1 MVSEL
6 KKKSKTPCRQNSM
19 VDWIKTDDETC
30 RHLSSGATS
39 PIDLTRVMTPSTGGL
54 PLRGVSIASSD
65 AQTTGTASPALSALD
80 GGWAAVDEPTS
91 VPTTTTAAPTSSPSA
106 AFNPT
111 LWDTTTT
118 PVAQQ
123 QQQQFSRQ
131 SSLDVLVSPTGT
143 AANYRVSIS
152 MTCHP
157 GQLADVVSQMRNY
170 GSGVTFNFLA
180 DE

>member
-1 MVSEL
+1 MA
-6 KKKSKTPCRQNSM
+6 
-19 VDWIKTDDETC
+19 DWIKTDDETC

-39 PIDLTRVMTPSTGGL
+39 PIDLARVMTPSTGGL
-54 PLRGVSIASSD
+54 PLRGASISSSD
-65 AQTTGTASPALSALD
+65 AQTTSTASPALSVLD

-106 AFNPT
+106 ECTPT

-118 PVAQQ
+118 PAAQQQQ

-131 SSLDVLVSPTGT
+131 SPLDALMSPTT
-143 AANYRVSIS
+143 AANNYRVSIS

>member
-1 MVSEL
+1 M
-6 KKKSKTPCRQNSM
+6 
-19 VDWIKTDDETC
+19 
-30 RHLSSGATS
+30 SSGATS

-54 PLRGVSIASSD
+54 PLRGASISSSD

-91 VPTTTTAAPTSSPSA
+91 VPTTTSAPTSSSSSA
-106 AFNPT
+106 CTPT
-111 LWDTTTT
+111 LWDTMTT
-118 PVAQQ
+118 PAQQ

-131 SSLDVLVSPTGT
+131 SSLDGLVSPTT